1 MRMII
6 DELTAAVSGEPW
18 HGDSIQAL
26 LRDVTPDLASTRPIR
41 AAHSI
46 WEIVRHLTAWT
57 QEVTRRLAGHPPGLP
72 EIGDWPA
79 PTGGDAAAWRRDV
92 QALFDAHDRLVTAI
106 GAMTPE
112 QLTAPPPD
120 AKRRDVGSGATR
132 EVMLHGLAQHHAYHG
147 GQIGVLKKAR
157 TATAGDR

>member
-1 MRMII
+1 MNVII
-6 DELTAAVSGEPW
+6 DELDAAIGGEPW
-18 HGDSIQAL
+18 HGDSLQTL
-26 LRDVTPDLASTRPIR
+26 LSDVTADQARMRPIA

-57 QEVTRRLAGHPPGLP
+57 QEVTRRLGGHPPGLP

-79 PTGGDAAAWRRDV
+79 PTSDDAAAWRRDV
-92 QALFDAHDRLVTAI
+92 QALLDAHATLVTTI
-106 GAMTPE
+106 GAMTAE
-112 QLTAPPPD
+112 ELTAPPLD
-120 AKRRDVGSGATR
+120 AQRREFGSGATY

-157 TATAGDR
+157 